1 MIMVSIVDSNTQLR
15 VILKLFFFFSFL
27 INKSDAKAIPQKVKV
42 DYGMAYE

>member
-15 VILKLFFFFSFL
+15 VILKLFFFFFL